1 MELYKVGGAFC
12 AALLVLLGLNFVSE
26 DWLFSTVK
34 GHGDDN
40 HLAFSVEI
48 EGADDDGGEVEAVNF
63 GVIFASADAAAGEK
77 VFKKC
82 KSCHKIEDGANGVG
96 PHLWGIVDRG
106 IAAVDSY
113 GSYSG
118 ALPAGEVWTP
128 ENLYAFLEAP
138 KKWAKGTSMGF
149 NGLKKSQDRADLIA
163 YLNQADGTPEPLPS
177 Q

>member
-1 MELYKVGGAFC
+1 MELYKVGGAFF

-26 DWLFSTVK
+26 DWLFSTG
-34 GHGDDN
+34 GHGDDH

-48 EGADDDGGEVEAVNF
+48 EGDDHGDDHAEEVDYAA
-63 GVIFASADAAAGEK
+63 IFAAADAAAGEK

-82 KSCHKIEDGANGVG
+82 KSCHKLEDGANGVG
-96 PHLWGIVDRG
+96 PHLWGVFDRPING
-106 IAAVDSY
+106 VESY

-118 ALPAGEVWTP
+118 ALPAGEAWTA

-149 NGLKKSQDRADLIA
+149 NGLKKSEDRANLIA
-163 YLNQADGTPEPLPS
+163 YLNQADGSPEPLPGE
-177 Q
+177 

>member
-12 AALLVLLGLNFVSE
+12 AALLVLLGLNFVAE
-26 DWLFSTVK
+26 DWLFSTG
-34 GHGDDN
+34 GHGDDH

-48 EGADDDGGEVEAVNF
+48 EGEDEGGAEEEVVDF
-63 GVIFASADAAAGEK
+63 GVIFASADAAAGEG

-82 KSCHKIEDGANGVG
+82 KSCHKLEDGANGVG
-96 PHLWGIVDRG
+96 PHLWSIVNREIGGVSD
-106 IAAVDSY
+106 Y

-118 ALPAGEVWTP
+118 ALPEGEAWTP

-163 YLNQADGTPEPLPS
+163 YLNQADGTPEPLPG

>member
-26 DWLFSTVK
+26 DWLFSTK
-34 GHGDDN
+34 SGHGDDH

-48 EGADDDGGEVEAVNF
+48 EDAGDGAAEEEVVDFAA
-63 GVIFASADAAAGEK
+63 IFASADAAAGEG

-82 KSCHKIEDGANGVG
+82 KSCHTLEDGGNGVG
-96 PHLWGIVDRG
+96 PHLWGVVNRD
-106 IAAVDSY
+106 IASVAGY

-118 ALPAGEVWTP
+118 ALPEGQAWTP
-128 ENLYAFLEAP
+128 ENLYGFLEAP

-149 NGLKKSQDRADLIA
+149 NGLRKSQDRADLIA
-163 YLNQADGTPEPLPS
+163 FLNQADGTPEPLPGE
-177 Q
+177 

>member
-1 MELYKVGGAFC
+1 MELYKVSGAFF

-26 DWLFSTVK
+26 DWLFSTNS
-34 GHGDDN
+34 GHGDDH

-48 EGADDDGGEVEAVNF
+48 EGDDHSGEEAEV
-63 GVIFASADAAAGEK
+63 VDYVAIFASADAAAGEK

-82 KSCHKIEDGANGVG
+82 KSCHKVEDGADGVG
-96 PHLWGIVDRG
+96 PNLWGVVGRSIGGVE
-106 IAAVDSY
+106 SY

-118 ALPAGEVWTP
+118 ALPAGESWTA

-149 NGLKKSQDRADLIA
+149 NGLKKSADRANLIA
-163 YLNQADGTPEPLPS
+163 YLNEADGSPEPLAAE
-177 Q
+177 

>member
-12 AALLVLLGLNFVSE
+12 GALLVLLGLNFISE
-26 DWLFSTVK
+26 DWLFASK
-34 GHGDDN
+34 SGHGDDH

-48 EGADDDGGEVEAVNF
+48 ESDEEEEVVEEVDYTA
-63 GVIFASADAAAGEK
+63 IFASADAAAGEG

-82 KSCHKIEDGANGVG
+82 QSCHKLEDGANGVG
-96 PHLWGIVDRG
+96 PHLWGVVNRPIGGVDG
-106 IAAVDSY
+106 Y

-118 ALPAGEVWTP
+118 ALPAGEAWTG

-149 NGLKKSQDRADLIA
+149 NGLKKSEDRANLIA
-163 YLNQADGTPEPLPS
+163 YLNEADGTPDPLVAE
-177 Q
+177 